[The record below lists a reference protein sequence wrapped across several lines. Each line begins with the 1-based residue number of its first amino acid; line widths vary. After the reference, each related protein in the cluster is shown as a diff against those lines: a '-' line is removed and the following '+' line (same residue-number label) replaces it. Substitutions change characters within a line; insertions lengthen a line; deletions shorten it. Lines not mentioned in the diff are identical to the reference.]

1 MLVSERNLVVFCV
14 VCSIIG
20 IAALFA
26 VSLLTE
32 PVQVSAAEAAK
43 LSSSVSGGNNKLKI
57 VGFVDS
63 VAIGKSFATIK
74 LAAIQTI
81 DATSFDTSYV
91 SGLRLKRF
99 QEVEV
104 YGELR
109 NYKGQPSIIISKVKP
124 HNSSSEIGNGCGSD

>member
-14 VCSIIG
+14 ACSIIG
-20 IAALFA
+20 IALLFA
-26 VSLLTE
+26 VSSFTE
-32 PVQVSAAEAAK
+32 PVQISPSDVAGISM
-43 LSSSVSGGNNKLKI
+43 LSGNGNSKLKI

-109 NYKGQPSIIISKVKP
+109 NYKGQPSIIISKIKS